1 MVIFIMINLEKI
13 DVKEMVVDQ
22 NGCRYITSVAF
33 PSAPLNFDVVLTAP
47 NQVKLTWD
55 YPLHVNGHSKF
66 GGYYVYV
73 EKLLNGEPVN
83 RRRSKYDVINDLSK
97 RYWEIDKLEPNTEYA
112 FRMNAFNRNGDG
124 EYTETRRIITGGIPP
139 QQPEI
144 QSVVLLGDETPLRAR
159 VEWKRP
165 QLAPLESP
173 IDRYNLWYKDEGNS
187 HYMKK
192 VVNGTMNSAELT
204 GLCKYITTFYHL
216 FCTDQVFF
224 TEVMGRVY
232 EILLGAE
239 NVEGRSANATEQL
252 VTPIGN
258 PEGEPLN
265 VQYEIV
271 NGEMRITWD
280 PPAEDRRNGNITA
293 YNAILT
299 PMDSEGERIEKQLLC
314 LMVLLGELTF
324 ILPPRLFLLLSSYM
338 CKHRI

>member
-1 MVIFIMINLEKI
+1 MGLIPSLFCVSLLLLLEAT
-13 DVKEMVVDQ
+13 DAASQ
-22 NGCRYITSVAF
+22 NQKV

-55 YPLHVNGHSKF
+55 RPLHVNGHSNF

-124 EYTETRRIITGGIPP
+124 EYTETKRIVTGGIPP
-139 QQPEI
+139 RQPEI
-144 QSVVLLGDETPLRAR
+144 QSVVLLGDEAPLRAR

-173 IDRYNLWYKDEGNS
+173 VDRYNLWYKAEGTS
-187 HYMKK
+187 HHMKK
-192 VVNGTMNSAELT
+192 VVNGTVNSAELS
-204 GLCKYITTFYHL
+204 GLL
-216 FCTDQVFF
+216 
-224 TEVMGRVY
+224 MGRIY

-239 NVEGRSANATEQL
+239 NVEGQSTNATEQL
-252 VTPIGN
+252 VTPVGN

-271 NGEMRITWD
+271 NGKMRISWE

-293 YNAILT
+293 YKAILT
-299 PMDSEGERIEKQLLC
+299 PMDSDGERIEKQVTDGSSSATFAVDVRKAYTFKVAAATMKGSGPFSPVLTINPDPAGLC
-314 LMVLLGELTF
+314 
-324 ILPPRLFLLLSSYM
+324 RFLLYAE
-338 CKHRI
+338 